1 MAQTYTFPVPAGKTT
16 DELLAKA
23 KDLGR
28 GKGIALVG
36 DSKAGS
42 FKGTAEGT
50 YSVAG
55 GAITIEV
62 TKKPGFVPWM
72 MIESALKDVFGQK
85 K

>member
-1 MAQTYTFPVPAGKTT
+1 MAQTYTFPVPKGKTAA
-16 DELLAKA
+16 ELLAKA
-23 KDLGR
+23 KELGR

-36 DSKAGS
+36 DEKAGS

-55 GAITIEV
+55 DAITIEV
-62 TKKPGFVPWM
+62 VKKPGFVPWM

-85 K
+85 

>member
-1 MAQTYTFPVPAGKTT
+1 MAQTYTFNVPDGKTP

-36 DSKAGS
+36 DAKAGS

-50 YSVAG
+50 YAVGA

-62 TKKPGFVPWM
+62 TKKPTFVPWM

-85 K
+85 R